1 MTNIEFSI
9 VSSETPEKIKD
20 ILTDDENLDKFFP
33 PLVKTDV
40 TKNSDTIILDQAIQ
54 VRNKVIRMKSDLQLV
69 KEDEFLLTIT
79 SGPLTNSIT
88 RINLTK
94 KPEGTVI
101 NVQSTLKVNF
111 LYKIFST
118 MIERKYKNLISIFI
132 NKINDAAIL
141 TTGETWKAYV
151 STNTLKLSKQIV
163 KQSPTFHGWWY
174 GDLKHMFLEKDYQ
187 ILDVQNRLV
196 VDVGANIGDSSI
208 YFALNNAKKIIAIE
222 AFPINFQML
231 QKNIHYNMLSGKI
244 IPLSAA
250 LSGKNSILTVN
261 ADISHGYTSFKL
273 KQQKLGVQIE
283 TITLKDVVKKFDIND
298 AVLKLDCEGCEYDV
312 ILGSDK
318 DTLLKFQTILIEFHN
333 GYENIQN
340 KLEEFGFKII
350 KLVPLNPTKGYLL
363 VEKINQQ
370 I

>member
-1 MTNIEFSI
+1 
-9 VSSETPEKIKD
+9 
-20 ILTDDENLDKFFP
+20 
-33 PLVKTDV
+33 
-40 TKNSDTIILDQAIQ
+40 
-54 VRNKVIRMKSDLQLV
+54 MKSDLQLV

-208 YFALNNAKKIIAIE
+208 YFALNSNKIYYENSDGLWYKSELDKNGIMIYYEDSSGYIKDKRSKELTMQEIA
-222 AFPINFQML
+222 
-231 QKNIHYNMLSGKI
+231 
-244 IPLSAA
+244 
-250 LSGKNSILTVN
+250 
-261 ADISHGYTSFKL
+261 D
-273 KQQKLGVQIE
+273 
-283 TITLKDVVKKFDIND
+283 KFGIDINN
-298 AVLKLDCEGCEYDV
+298 LK
-312 ILGSDK
+312 
-318 DTLLKFQTILIEFHN
+318 
-333 GYENIQN
+333 
-340 KLEEFGFKII
+340 I
-350 KLVPLNPTKGYLL
+350 KK
-363 VEKINQQ
+363 
-370 I
+370 